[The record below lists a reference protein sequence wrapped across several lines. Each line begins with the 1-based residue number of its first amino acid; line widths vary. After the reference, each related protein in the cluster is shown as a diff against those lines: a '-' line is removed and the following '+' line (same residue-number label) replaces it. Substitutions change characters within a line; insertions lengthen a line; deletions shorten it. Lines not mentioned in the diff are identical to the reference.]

1 MMGQTVMGSIPVPFI
16 FSTPVWGAGH
26 VGLFL
31 NVGLPSLLAPG
42 NLPGLTSNFD
52 NRYLIYTLSEYE
64 NDIRAASS
72 FQRLTSILAVE
83 IILIEKE
90 IEVPHRTMSDCHIDS
105 LRRAEKVDGAAVFL
119 PPDCVWSD
127 GSMVRLDALA
137 RSGKSVVHVSGVRLD
152 RDGVVPELAAH
163 YSEDRTALALKAP
176 DLVGMGLRHLHPI
189 ARSHFF
195 DQYEGGLQP
204 ANLVWSVGDEGLLL
218 RCFHLH
224 PLMVKTQV
232 PCAEFKSTIDDDL
245 ALRACPDSSRDY
257 VVTDSD
263 ELLLFE
269 MSALSHAVGTICAKG
284 SIGGIVAWAEYGTNS
299 RHRELIRHCIR
310 IHTGPLTEPMWRAKE
325 IESTKVIDTVDELGQ
340 LSRWQ
345 LLWKYPAVLIYLLH
359 ATMLGRV
366 EKATPLWLLS
376 FGRIWSMLRKIEG
389 ACYQSLFLKNGSPRI
404 AHPFWLIRRGMLGA
418 IERSISL
425 DDRHIVVIADD
436 EGLGREVARSHPDMI
451 VQSFPASAKPDQDL
465 VRRGGSATVNLVV
478 AADLPIPGLIAPRAQ
493 RIGERRVL
501 LRLSS
506 DQRDFDKS
514 YNEIAYFGGLG
525 TRFCWHVCKWGAN
538 LPMARN
544 PRSLIGRVLLRLV
557 LVPLSPVVYA
567 GAALVGASI
576 SFIGILLDFL
586 IPKYEKGASLRPSI

>member
-1 MMGQTVMGSIPVPFI
+1 
-16 FSTPVWGAGH
+16 VWGAGH
-26 VGLFL
+26 IGLFL

-42 NLPGLTSNFD
+42 NLPGLTSNSE
-52 NRYLIYTLSEYE
+52 NRYLIYTQSEYE
-64 NDIRAASS
+64 NDIRAAPS
-72 FQRLTSILAVE
+72 FQRLTSILTAE
-83 IILIEKE
+83 IIPIPTR

-127 GSMVRLDALA
+127 GSMVRLAALA
-137 RSGKSVVHVSGVRLD
+137 GSGKSVVHVSGVRLD
-152 RDGVVPELAAH
+152 RDGVVPEFAGN
-163 YSEDRTALALKAP
+163 YSDDRTALALKAR
-176 DLVGMGLRHLHPI
+176 DLVEMGLRHLHPI

-195 DQYEGGLQP
+195 NEYEGGLMP
-204 ANLVWSVGDEGLLL
+204 ANLVWSAGDEGLLL

-224 PLMVKTQV
+224 PLMVKAQV
-232 PCAEFKSTIDDDL
+232 PSAQFKSTIDDDL
-245 ALRACPDSSRDY
+245 ALRACPNSSRDY

-269 MSALSHAVGTICAKG
+269 MSAISHAVGTICAKG
-284 SIGGIVAWAEYGTNS
+284 SIGGIAAWTEYATNS

-310 IHTGPLTEPMWRAKE
+310 IHPGPLTEPMWRAKE
-325 IESTKVIDTVDELGQ
+325 IESMKVIDTIDKLGH

-345 LLWKYPAVLIYLLH
+345 LLWKYPTVLIYLLH
-359 ATMLGRV
+359 ATMMGRV
-366 EKATPLWLLS
+366 EKVTPSWLLS
-376 FGRIWSMLRKIEG
+376 IGRIWSMLRKIEG
-389 ACYQSLFLKNGSPRI
+389 TCYQCLFLKNGSPRI
-404 AHPFWLIRRGMLGA
+404 FHPFWLIRRGMLGA

-436 EGLGREVARSHPDMI
+436 QGLGREVAQSHPDII

-478 AADLPIPGLIAPRAQ
+478 AADLPIPGRNGPREQ
-493 RIGERRVL
+493 RIGDRRVL

-525 TRFCWHVCKWGAN
+525 TRFCWHVWKWGEK
-538 LPMARN
+538 LPTTRN

-557 LVPLSPVVYA
+557 LVPLSPIIYA
-567 GAALVGASI
+567 GAAVVGASI
-576 SFIGILLDFL
+576 SVVGILLDFS
-586 IPKYEKGASLRPSI
+586 IPKYEKDTSLRPSI